1 MADDSRELDGARLGA
16 EDAKLVTLA
25 RSARARNAASEGA
38 AVRDETGR
46 TYVASTVSLASLS
59 LSALQA
65 AVAMA
70 VASGAGALEAAA
82 VVTSAESIA
91 EADRAVVADLA
102 ADAPIFLADSAGT
115 VRARLAAS
123 PAASSAAMP
132 VRQLRV
138 VVTAADYDEAL
149 RFYRDVLGLPQEAT
163 FESSDGRVSILS
175 AGRATLEITD
185 PSHAAHIDDVE
196 VGRRV
201 AGQVRLA
208 FEVADSRATTA
219 ELVNAGAQLIAEP
232 TRTPWNSLNS
242 RLDTPAAL
250 HVTIFTELD

>member
-1 MADDSRELDGARLGA
+1 MAEPVQPLELDS

-38 AVRDETGR
+38 AVRDDTGR
-46 TYVASTVSLASLS
+46 TYVATTVSLASLS

-82 VVTSAESIA
+82 VVTSSESIID
-91 EADRAVVADLA
+91 ADRAVVGDLA
-102 ADAPIFLADSAGT
+102 ADAPIFLADPDGS
-115 VRARLAAS
+115 VRGRFVAS
-123 PAASSAAMP
+123 PDTSP
-132 VRQLRV
+132 VKQLRV
-138 VVTAADYDEAL
+138 VVTAEDYDAAL
-149 RFYRDVLGLPQEAT
+149 AFYRDVLGLPQEAA
-163 FESSDGRVSILS
+163 FESTDGRVAILG

-201 AGQVRLA
+201 AGQLRLA
-208 FEVADSRATTA
+208 FEVADSPATTTK
-219 ELVNAGAQLIAEP
+219 LVDAGAQLVAEP
-232 TRTPWNSLNS
+232 TRTPWRSLNA
-242 RLDTPAAL
+242 RLDAAAGL